1 MKKLFCKIMY
11 NLIYA
16 VFDNFFK
23 KLNRALNLLGKGGFS
38 EVYKAYDL
46 VNHRYVACKLHGLN
60 AQWSEEKKQSYIRHA
75 MREYDIHKD
84 LVHHHIVRLWD
95 IFRIDLDTF
104 CTVLEYCSGK
114 PNILSW

>member
-1 MKKLFCKIMY
+1 M
-11 NLIYA
+11 
-16 VFDNFFK
+16 
-23 KLNRALNLLGKGGFS
+23 
-38 EVYKAYDL
+38 

-95 IFRIDLDTF
+95 KFRIDLDTF

-114 PNILSW
+114 PKFSDLFVNKRRILSVASSSHSYVFEFLMQEKTLMRF

>member
-1 MKKLFCKIMY
+1 M
-11 NLIYA
+11 
-16 VFDNFFK
+16 
-23 KLNRALNLLGKGGFS
+23 
-38 EVYKAYDL
+38 
-46 VNHRYVACKLHGLN
+46 NHRYVACKLHGLN

-95 IFRIDLDTF
+95 KFRIDLDTF

-114 PNILSW
+114 PEFSYLFADKRRICLWRAALIRMF

>member
-1 MKKLFCKIMY
+1 M
-11 NLIYA
+11 
-16 VFDNFFK
+16 
-23 KLNRALNLLGKGGFS
+23 
-38 EVYKAYDL
+38 

-95 IFRIDLDTF
+95 KFRIDLDTF

-114 PNILSW
+114 PELSDLFVNKRMVLSVASSSHSYVLLQEKTLMRF